1 MPNDEDIEILD
12 ADENNTSLSK
22 NRSLNKANVSS
33 SKKDSEQISNAA
45 TKNRASSSPNSGTIN
60 NGNQFKN
67 SGNLAKI
74 SSAANANTPEEQAE
88 NLKNLGKDAIKPIV
102 KKGVQA
108 ATGGL
113 VGSDPLTGKIID
125 KAVDKVADNPQ
136 VDKIIQDVT
145 NKINK
150 QKQKM
155 LLKLL
160 MPVVS
165 FLLMFLVLVIAI
177 MIPVA
182 FASEVAGGIGNWFSS
197 VGNFL
202 IGNGFCANDAECQ
215 SKYSQ
220 KYFSA
225 MDDFGEEYNRVCNIE
240 WNSELISAT
249 IFYEQMMVM
258 DNVDIADSEEEEEDD
273 DENLSESVDSFYN
286 YKNADKKVKQLTKK
300 LYPNFNNNNLS
311 IAERCKADYDEYSKY
326 LPTYIN
332 SNFKE
337 LKKSEYSEYTNDV
350 IVEEIMAFGNEIIIA
365 NAYRGSY
372 YCQGVTVLDADENL
386 IGTYDLETYVA
397 GVVAHEAYTQF
408 GIEAL
413 KAQAITSRT
422 FVLKQTNNCKN
433 PIQSGQNQQVFGET
447 TDEKAIQ
454 AAKETEGLV
463 LQYDSELISAQY
475 DSFCYDDSD
484 CPDSTCNDTEC
495 SVTYTKLPNEETHII
510 KIPIKWKS
518 LFVPGGGHG
527 RGMSQLASY
536 QMAEDGSL
544 YDEILYTF
552 YSPGVEIVAMTGL
565 ISGATYTS
573 TAEPPLNAD
582 IIKDRVRNGDEFYN
596 SSKGLISQCP
606 WYAKSRA
613 SEILYYSDI
622 PEEIKS
628 TAIKSITNTGGNGGD
643 VVNNIDE
650 SLFQKSYDYTQPHPG
665 SIISWSSSAK
675 DGANCHNYGH
685 VAIIEQV
692 NADGTVLVSD
702 GWNTACADCANVW
715 SNIGYRLRTLSID
728 YLAGY
733 TNGYGCRYT
742 FNGYAYLLG

>member
-215 SKYSQ
+215 TKYSQ
-220 KYFSA
+220 KYFNA
-225 MDDFGEEYNRVCNIE
+225 MDDFGEDYNDICNIE

-311 IAERCKADYDEYSKY
+311 
-326 LPTYIN
+326 
-332 SNFKE
+332 
-337 LKKSEYSEYTNDV
+337 
-350 IVEEIMAFGNEIIIA
+350 
-365 NAYRGSY
+365 
-372 YCQGVTVLDADENL
+372 
-386 IGTYDLETYVA
+386 
-397 GVVAHEAYTQF
+397 
-408 GIEAL
+408 
-413 KAQAITSRT
+413 
-422 FVLKQTNNCKN
+422 
-433 PIQSGQNQQVFGET
+433 
-447 TDEKAIQ
+447 
-454 AAKETEGLV
+454 
-463 LQYDSELISAQY
+463 
-475 DSFCYDDSD
+475 
-484 CPDSTCNDTEC
+484 
-495 SVTYTKLPNEETHII
+495 
-510 KIPIKWKS
+510 
-518 LFVPGGGHG
+518 
-527 RGMSQLASY
+527 
-536 QMAEDGSL
+536 
-544 YDEILYTF
+544 
-552 YSPGVEIVAMTGL
+552 
-565 ISGATYTS
+565 
-573 TAEPPLNAD
+573 
-582 IIKDRVRNGDEFYN
+582 
-596 SSKGLISQCP
+596 
-606 WYAKSRA
+606 
-613 SEILYYSDI
+613 
-622 PEEIKS
+622 
-628 TAIKSITNTGGNGGD
+628 
-643 VVNNIDE
+643 
-650 SLFQKSYDYTQPHPG
+650 
-665 SIISWSSSAK
+665 
-675 DGANCHNYGH
+675 
-685 VAIIEQV
+685 
-692 NADGTVLVSD
+692 
-702 GWNTACADCANVW
+702 
-715 SNIGYRLRTLSID
+715 
-728 YLAGY
+728 
-733 TNGYGCRYT
+733 
-742 FNGYAYLLG
+742 